1 MNIIIAIL
9 KGGAP
14 DKPSGCAPKKKKGLA
29 RTLDR
34 VPSSLPLSQVG
45 IVPPPLPA
53 TYSFHKLDPQLL
65 EGRREALQSY
75 LQKVVSEAF
84 LTAHPQALAPIILF
98 LSQEMYSH
106 SSTELTRKV
115 RHSHCV

>member
-1 MNIIIAIL
+1 MGN
-9 KGGAP
+9 
-14 DKPSGCAPKKKKGLA
+14 
-29 RTLDR
+29 
-34 VPSSLPLSQVG
+34 V
-45 IVPPPLPA
+45 PPLPA
-53 TYSFHKLDPQLL
+53 HRSFHKLDPQLL

-75 LQKVVSEAF
+75 LQELVSEAF

-115 RHSHCV
+115 CLSAIVCGWDASLCVGGRDASLCVGGRDASLCVGKL